1 MLYFRA
7 EYQINS
13 VKRQRA
19 NTTCV
24 TTITNNRDGGIGSSD
39 FSRSILVIICFGLVG
54 NERVSATT
62 RGLPWFMLASPSL
75 NSRWRK
81 NQLGGACVVKTA

>member
-13 VKRQRA
+13 VERQRA

-39 FSRSILVIICFGLVG
+39 QPQYLGYYVYVLVWL
-54 NERVSATT
+54 AT
-62 RGLPWFMLASPSL
+62 
-75 NSRWRK
+75 K
-81 NQLGGACVVKTA
+81 E